1 MSTGTQ
7 ATSAWLARAIGWA
20 LLALA
25 AVTLIRSGM
34 IAEATARLFH
44 DRGGQSMDDV
54 LDRLHL
60 YMRVLPPLAIGAA
73 ITVVVLGGLLAR
85 SVRGPAAV
93 LAACGA
99 ALLGTAAI
107 VDTLAWLGTLEVL
120 TFHGDLAKVAF
131 TIDIIAGQAG
141 LGLLMIAGA
150 NVARSSGR
158 PLPSSMFVAAAPF
171 LVWPMFYWLS
181 QVYGEPSVSE
191 SPWVAFFAGH
201 GIWACGVAW
210 VAYILVRAGSREPS
224 GAEGLPIGDSM
235 EAQPLGLEWQT
246 AASGLRL
253 YADAL
258 SWRLALTIIGYVL
271 LLLALLGQSTGL
283 AKLVAW
289 LLPLSLAATAIAM
302 AIGIFRFSRQPGH
315 SPARATAA
323 SAFATILI
331 GTLLQ
336 LWALVLV
343 VRVLGSQESTYRK
356 ARELTEQAQSMD
368 TWALAAGF
376 LTLVLLLVSFAQLAN
391 YLGARHLFGR
401 VVGVGSAIVLLGFA
415 VIGFR
420 SWLGSSAGKA
430 TTMLSMAIL
439 VLGFALFVVLAY
451 IQLTR
456 AVEQAIRARLSDG
469 DGPPI
474 AVVVNE

>member
-7 ATSAWLARAIGWA
+7 ATSAWLARVTGWA

-25 AVTLIRSGM
+25 VATLIRAGM
-34 IAEATARLFH
+34 IAEVAARLFH
-44 DRGGQSMDDV
+44 DRGGESTDDI

-73 ITVVVLGGLLAR
+73 IAVAVLGGLLAR
-85 SVRGPAAV
+85 SVRGRGAA

-99 ALLGTAAI
+99 ALIAIAAVI
-107 VDTLAWLGTLEVL
+107 DTFAWLRALEVVSMD
-120 TFHGDLAKVAF
+120 GDLAKAAF
-131 TIDIIAGQAG
+131 TIDIVAGQAG
-141 LGLLMIAGA
+141 LALLMMAA
-150 NVARSSGR
+150 ASVASSTGR
-158 PLPSSMFVAAAPF
+158 ALPSSMMVAAAPF
-171 LVWPMFYWLS
+171 LVWPMFYWLA
-181 QVYGEPSVSE
+181 QVHGPSTSE
-191 SPWVAFFAGH
+191 SPWVSLFAGH

-210 VAYILVRAGSREPS
+210 VAYILVRAGSREP
-224 GAEGLPIGDSM
+224 ARAGDVPM
-235 EAQPLGLEWQT
+235 EAQPLGREWQT
-246 AASGLRL
+246 AAAGLRL

-258 SWRLALTIIGYVL
+258 SWRLALTIIGYVV
-271 LLLALLGQSTGL
+271 LLLALLGQSAGL

-323 SAFATILI
+323 SAFAAMLI
-331 GTLLQ
+331 GTVLQ

-343 VRVLGSQESTYRK
+343 VRVLGSSESTYRK
-356 ARELTEQAQSMD
+356 ARELTEQAQAMD
-368 TWALAAGF
+368 TWALALGF

-420 SWLGSSAGKA
+420 AWVSSSGGKVS
-430 TTMLSMAIL
+430 TMLSMAIL

-456 AVEQAIRARLSDG
+456 AVEQAIRSRLSDG
-469 DGPPI
+469 EGPPV